1 MNWAALATGSA
12 LLSAAAAV
20 TQKRCLFR
28 VPALEFSFLVSLA
41 VLAASAWV
49 PLTRDVFALAPRA
62 FAVLALKS
70 VLGGVAFLLVMTA
83 LERNPISGA
92 LPLLGLTPA
101 ITAVL
106 AQLVLGE
113 ALKPAEWGG
122 LALVV
127 AGAWLLEARSG
138 TSLLQPFTELA
149 TAGRH
154 RAMAGALL
162 LFAISAVGDRALL
175 GGMKVPPPLV
185 LFHQHVVY
193 CVLFAGLLV
202 VRRRPPRALVEA
214 VRTHWPLLLAI
225 AAFTLGYR
233 WLQLLATAAGP
244 VALVLA
250 VKRTS
255 IVYATL
261 FGGRLFSEERLVP
274 RLAGAALIVAAG
286 FLFLGR
292 E

>member
-1 MNWAALATGSA
+1 
-12 LLSAAAAV
+12 
-20 TQKRCLFR
+20 
-28 VPALEFSFLVSLA
+28 
-41 VLAASAWV
+41 
-49 PLTRDVFALAPRA
+49 
-62 FAVLALKS
+62 VLALKS

-101 ITAVL
+101 VTAVL

-113 ALKPAEWGG
+113 SLEPAEWGG

-185 LFHQHVVY
+185 LY

-202 VRRRPPRALVEA
+202 VRRRPARALAEA

-261 FGGRLFSEERLVP
+261 FGGRLFAEERLTP